1 MSSVTSGM
9 KPPTTLAVIGASLAG
24 AKAAEAARDAGFDGR
39 IVLIGDEPGAPYE
52 RPPLSKAVLRGEKDA
67 DTARVHPDGFYADHA
82 IECVSDRA
90 VALDVEARTVTLSGG
105 DAVRYD
111 AAVLATGAAPR
122 RLDVPGADLAG
133 VHHLRTVDDALRLRD
148 AIGTASRV
156 AVIGAG
162 WIGTEVAASARQ
174 MGAEVVLVGT
184 GAVPLRRVLGDEI
197 GEVFRQLHADHGVTL
212 RLGSGVAALEG
223 GAGTVEA
230 VVLDDGRAEAADVV
244 VVGIGV
250 VPRTEVAER
259 AGLPVDNGIVVDEHL
274 ETGVPGI
281 FAAGDAANAWH
292 PHYGHHLRVEHWA
305 TALNQGMTAG
315 RNAAGKREA
324 YTRLP
329 YFFSDQY
336 DLGLEYVGHGDPG
349 DSVTVRGDLDSREFI
364 AYWHRDG
371 VVTAAMNVNVWDVVE
386 DLKAIVAAGTPI
398 DVARLGDPGVPLA
411 ELAP

>member
-1 MSSVTSGM
+1 MSSVTPGM

-230 VVLDDGRAEAADVV
+230 VVLGDGRAEAADVV

-324 YTRLP
+324 QLKRP
-329 YFFSDQY
+329 AA
-336 DLGLEYVGHGDPG
+336 GGDPQ
-349 DSVTVRGDLDSREFI
+349 
-364 AYWHRDG
+364 H
-371 VVTAAMNVNVWDVVE
+371 
-386 DLKAIVAAGTPI
+386 VAADDAVMP
-398 DVARLGDPGVPLA
+398 V
-411 ELAP
+411 